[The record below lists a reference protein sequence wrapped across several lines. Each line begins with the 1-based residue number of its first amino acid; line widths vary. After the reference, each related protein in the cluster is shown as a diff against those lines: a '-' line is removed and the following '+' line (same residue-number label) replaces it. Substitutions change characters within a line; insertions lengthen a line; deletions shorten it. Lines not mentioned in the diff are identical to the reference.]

1 MSSESPNL
9 QLVTC
14 NSQLKTMIKLKINN
28 QPIEVPESTTLLEA
42 ARLLQIDIP
51 TMCHLEGTEHF
62 TSCMVCLV
70 KDVNNG
76 RLMASCS
83 MPVMDGMEIITND
96 AECRESRKAAL
107 ELLLSEH
114 VGDCEAPCQLV
125 CPAHMNI
132 PLMNR
137 LIAAGNFEKA
147 IEVIKRDIALPAIL
161 GRICPA
167 PCEAGCRRKQV
178 DDPVSICLL
187 KGFAADQELGKGV
200 APFVPKNK
208 LDKKVAIVG
217 AGPAG
222 LAAAFYL
229 NKAGYQVSIIEKN
242 KKAGGDLLKIEETVL
257 PTAVMEDEIKGLL
270 NSSISVQYQVEVD
283 QQRFEKL
290 RQDHDAVVLATG
302 ALNDSVKE
310 WGLALSKS
318 GVEVDKGTYQTS
330 IENVFAIG
338 NALRPSKLAVRS
350 VGQGKELAFVLD
362 QLFKNKELKAY
373 PNRFNSKFGK
383 LQEIEFAEYLKESVG
398 TSRQAASRGKA
409 VGFTV
414 EEAIEEAKRCLH
426 CDCRNPES
434 CKLRELSDEYGAEQ
448 KRFQYDER
456 LMVKKEF
463 APQNIVYDPT
473 KCIKCGICVRITQQ
487 YQETFGFSFIGRGFD
502 VKIGVPFNESV
513 GKALEKTAAIVA
525 EKCPTGALSKKDS
538 EEQL

>member
-1 MSSESPNL
+1 
-9 QLVTC
+9 
-14 NSQLKTMIKLKINN
+14 MIKLKINN
-28 QPIEVPESTTLLEA
+28 QLIEVPKGTTLLEA
-42 ARLLQIDIP
+42 AHQLQIDIP

-70 KDVNNG
+70 KDASNG

-83 MPVMDGMEIITND
+83 MPAMDGMEIITDD

-161 GRICPA
+161 GCICPA

-187 KGFAADQELGKGV
+187 KGFAANQELAKGIDPV
-200 APFVPKNK
+200 VTKNK
-208 LDKKVAIVG
+208 SGKKVAIIG

-229 NKAGYQVSIIEKN
+229 NKAGHQVSIFEKN
-242 KKAGGDLLKIEETVL
+242 EKAGGDLLKIESDVLPSTVL
-257 PTAVMEDEIKGLL
+257 EAEISSIL
-270 NSSISVQYQVEVD
+270 NSDISVQYQVEVD
-283 QQRFEKL
+283 QQQFEEL
-290 RQDHDAVVLATG
+290 QTDFDAVVLATG
-302 ALNDSVKE
+302 ALNESLKN
-310 WGLALSKS
+310 WGLNLSKA

-350 VGQGKELAFVLD
+350 VGQGKELAFILD
-362 QLFKNKELKAY
+362 QLFKTNKLEAY

-383 LQEIEFAEYLKESVG
+383 LQETEFVEYLRESVE
-398 TSRQAASRGKA
+398 TDRQNASRGKA
-409 VGFTV
+409 IGFRR

-434 CKLRELSDEYGAEQ
+434 CKLRDLSDEYGAEQ

-456 LMVKKEF
+456 LMVKKEL
-463 APQNIVYDPT
+463 APQNIIYEPA

-513 GKALEKTAAIVA
+513 EKALEKTAELVA
-525 EKCPTGALSKKDS
+525 EKCPTGALSKTDS

>member
-1 MSSESPNL
+1 
-9 QLVTC
+9 
-14 NSQLKTMIKLKINN
+14 MIKLTINN
-28 QPIEVPESTTLLEA
+28 QPVEVPEGTTLLDA
-42 ARLLQIDIP
+42 ARQLQVDIP
-51 TMCHLEGTEHF
+51 TMCHMEGTEHF
-62 TSCMVCLV
+62 TSCMVCMV
-70 KDVNNG
+70 KDANNG

-83 MPVMDGMEIITND
+83 MPAMDSMQIITD
-96 AECRESRKAAL
+96 DEECRESRKAAL

-137 LIAAGNFEKA
+137 LIAAGDFEKA
-147 IEVIKRDIALPAIL
+147 IEVVKRDIALPAIL

-178 DDPVSICLL
+178 DEPVSICLL
-187 KGFAADQELGKGV
+187 KGFAADQKLAKGIAAV
-200 APFVPKNK
+200 ETENK
-208 LDKKVAIVG
+208 SGKKVAIVG

-222 LAAAFYL
+222 LATAFYL
-229 NKAGYQVSIIEKN
+229 NKDGHQVSIFEKN
-242 KKAGGDLLKIEETVL
+242 EKAGGDLLKIEETVL
-257 PTAVMEDEIKGLL
+257 PSTILDAEISGLL
-270 NSSISVQYQVEVD
+270 NSGISIHYQVEVD
-283 QQRFEKL
+283 QKQFEKL
-290 RQDHDAVVLATG
+290 QREFDAVVVATG
-302 ALNDSVKE
+302 ASNDILKD
-310 WGLALSKS
+310 WGLSLSKS

-350 VGQGKELAFVLD
+350 VGQGKELAFILD
-362 QLFKNKELKAY
+362 QLFYTDKLEAY
-373 PNRFNSKFGK
+373 PNSFNSKFGK
-383 LQEIEFAEYLKESVG
+383 LQEIEFAEYLKESVD
-398 TSRQAASRGKA
+398 TERKKASKGKV
-409 VGFTV
+409 VGFTT

-434 CKLRELSDEYGAEQ
+434 CKLRELSDEYGAIQ

-456 LMVKKEF
+456 LMVHKEF
-463 APQNIVYDPT
+463 APQNIVYEAT

-502 VKIGVPFNESV
+502 VKIGVPFNENI
-513 GKALEKTAAIVA
+513 GKALEKTAAMVA
-525 EKCPTGALSKKDS
+525 EKCPTGALAKTDI